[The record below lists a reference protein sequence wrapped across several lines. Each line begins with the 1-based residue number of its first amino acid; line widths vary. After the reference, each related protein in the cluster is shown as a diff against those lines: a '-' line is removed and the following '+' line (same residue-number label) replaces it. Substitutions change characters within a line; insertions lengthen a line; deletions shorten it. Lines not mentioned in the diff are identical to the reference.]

1 MNGLIMGTRS
11 GDVDQ
16 SVIFYL
22 VNTLGYWKLSI
33 PCYKTK
39 GMLGLTGYSDLRD
52 IKRCG
57 KRKCRLSIGL
67 AMNAYRI
74 KKYIG
79 SYGCFKWL
87 GCYYFLQQELEKI
100 HFIFGS

>member
-1 MNGLIMGTRS
+1 MGTRS

-57 KRKCRLSIGL
+57 KRKCRLSVGFSHECL
-67 AMNAYRI
+67 SN
-74 KKYIG
+74 KKIY
-79 SYGCFKWL
+79 W
-87 GCYYFLQQELEKI
+87 FLRL
-100 HFIFGS
+100 F